1 MKKKNPKPAECYSA
15 FLRGINV
22 GGNKIIKMAD
32 VKKAFESMGF
42 DGVETVGASG
52 NILFSGEPMDAATMA
67 KRLEDGLRE
76 KLAATSSI
84 IVRTCAALRQM
95 IAAEPF
101 KKIKV
106 TPDTRLYVTFFNA
119 APVSKNKIAIPYRSP
134 DKIFELL
141 SLTGCELYSVV
152 DLSTGGSTLDA
163 MGLIEKEFGK
173 AGTTR
178 NWNTVQKLV
187 VKAG

>member
-1 MKKKNPKPAECYSA
+1 MKKQESKPTESYAA

-22 GGNKIIKMAD
+22 GGNKVIKMAD

-42 DGVETVGASG
+42 ADVKTVGASG
-52 NILFSGEPMDAATMA
+52 NILFSGEPMDAAKMA

-84 IVRTCAALRQM
+84 IVRTREALRQM
-95 IAAEPF
+95 TAAEPF
-101 KKIKV
+101 KKIKA
-106 TPDTRLYVTFFNA
+106 TADTRLYVTFFNT
-119 APVSKNKIAIPYRSP
+119 PPISKNKIAIPYRSP

-152 DLSTGGSTLDA
+152 DLSTGGSTIDA
-163 MGLIEKEFGK
+163 MEIIEKEFGK
-173 AGTTR
+173 SGTTR
-178 NWNTVQKLV
+178 NWNTIQKLV
-187 VKAG
+187 EKE